1 MKLKCW
7 LLLQVDMLLPGFVK
21 KIMNYG
27 VFVEFA
33 NDVFGLAPNA
43 VSNAFS
49 LPGIVK
55 SFIFGRSCLRWWY
68 FVTEEALFVLAIIQ
82 TLLNVREIIDNAQ
95 FFRPW

>member
-1 MKLKCW
+1 
-7 LLLQVDMLLPGFVK
+7 MLLPGFVK

-49 LPGIVK
+49 LSGIMK
-55 SFIFGRSCLRWWY
+55 SFIFLKSCLR
-68 FVTEEALFVLAIIQ
+68 
-82 TLLNVREIIDNAQ
+82 
-95 FFRPW
+95 